1 MPEYLVPRFSDAPL
15 AFSGELLATVSGQ
28 NTRPEK
34 TNKRWHEIDLF
45 RTDSGKFVVAVRFRC
60 ETSFDDPYDDAEALD
75 SSEVVVRF
83 LNEFDPCEHI
93 RGWPRPSHAQQ
104 DDRLRDALT
113 NSFDRL
119 VAQLIG
125 SRAEFAERV

>member
-1 MPEYLVPRFSDAPL
+1 MPDFLVPRFSDAPL
-15 AFSGELLATVSGQ
+15 AFSGTRLAEVSGKE
-28 NTRPEK
+28 TRPDK
-34 TNKRWHEIDLF
+34 TNKRWHEISLF
-45 RTDSGKFVVAVRFRC
+45 RTDSGRFVVAIRFRC
-60 ETSFDDPYDDAEALD
+60 ETTFDDPYDDAEALD
-75 SSEVVVRF
+75 SPADVVQF

-104 DDRLRDALT
+104 DDRLRAALT
-113 NSFDRL
+113 ANFDRL